1 MKIISHHLTEPAFNL
16 ASEEYMLNTSQDDI
30 CMLWR
35 NSPAVIIGRYQ
46 NAYAEINLPFVRENH
61 ISVIR
66 RLTGGG
72 AVFHDLGNLNF
83 TFISDG
89 KRSALDFARF
99 TEPIVQALQNLG
111 LQASLSG
118 RNDLTLDG
126 LKFSGNAQC
135 VYTVKGDGAPR
146 YKTMHHGTLLFHADL
161 SRLTGALC
169 ADPEKIQSK
178 GITSVRSRVTNL
190 AQHMKTPMSIE
201 CVQIYL
207 E

>member
-1 MKIISHHLTEPAFNL
+1 M
-16 ASEEYMLNTSQDDI
+16 
-30 CMLWR
+30 
-35 NSPAVIIGRYQ
+35 
-46 NAYAEINLPFVRENH
+46 
-61 ISVIR
+61 
-66 RLTGGG
+66 
-72 AVFHDLGNLNF
+72 FHDLGNLNF

-201 CVQIYL
+201 CFQKYL
-207 E
+207 EKTIGSRYDAAAHPMEHCGP